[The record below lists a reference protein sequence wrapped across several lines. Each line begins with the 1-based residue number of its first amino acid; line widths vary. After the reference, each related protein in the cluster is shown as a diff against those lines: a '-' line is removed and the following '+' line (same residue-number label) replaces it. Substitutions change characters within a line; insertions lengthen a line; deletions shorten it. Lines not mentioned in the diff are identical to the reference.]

1 MYRSWSGNWA
11 NNRTAI
17 EVAILVLLVVASLF
31 IIRHFNHHAQ
41 AASLS
46 TGNNG
51 SVHSLNIS
59 ATNQTSGSDTQDSS
73 APAEE
78 SFVSGQS
85 TGNSRTSLTVNGQN
99 IPLPENGSISQSVP
113 NDNGGTTQV
122 NASSSSSS
130 SSSSGAI
137 SGQATNSNQTS
148 VNINVS
154 SGDGL

>member
-31 IIRHFNHHAQ
+31 IIRHFNHRAQ

-46 TGNNG
+46 TSNNG

-59 ATNQTSGSDTQDSS
+59 ATNQASGSDTQDSS

-78 SFVSGQS
+78 SFVSGQNAS
-85 TGNSRTSLTVNGQN
+85 SSHTSLTVNGQN
-99 IPLPENGSISQSVP
+99 IPLPENGSISQFVP
-113 NDNGGTTQV
+113 SDNGSTTQV

-130 SSSSGAI
+130 SSSSGAV
-137 SGQATNSNQTS
+137 SGQATNSSQTS

-154 SGDGL
+154 SGGGL